1 MYKEASKT
9 LSKSYDIK
17 EENKLFTF
25 AYFLDF
31 LACLGNTAY
40 MKKDVSNAESV
51 VKLFQR
57 MEKSEGFSNF
67 ESKMHRTQSSSS
79 SLLPP
84 ESVMKKLKKRKSSK
98 DEEEKGDL
106 LTQLCSKDSKPV
118 KVTKSSKKDSYVP
131 RKPMKVKKPAPRK
144 KETEEISF
152 DPEYSDEVK
161 ALIPQIK
168 TIFSYYCSYGDT
180 GNTTKL
186 KSSTFQK
193 LLKDAKIVK

>member
-1 MYKEASKT
+1 VYKEASKA

-25 AYFLDF
+25 AFFLDF

-40 MKKDVSNAESV
+40 MKKGVSNAESV
-51 VKLFQR
+51 VNLFLR
-57 MEKSEGFSNF
+57 MEKSEGFCNF

-79 SLLPP
+79 SLQPP
-84 ESVMKKLKKRKSSK
+84 ESVLKKLDKMKISD

-106 LTQLCSKDSKPV
+106 FSQLSKGTKTV
-118 KVTKSSKKDSYVP
+118 KVTKTT
-131 RKPMKVKKPAPRK
+131 K
-144 KETEEISF
+144 KEATATRKTTKTKKAAPKKKEVEEISF
-152 DPEYSDEVK
+152 DPVYSEEVE
-161 ALIPQIK
+161 ALIPNVK
-168 TIFSYYCSYGDT
+168 TIFSYYCSFGDT
-180 GNTTKL
+180 GNKTKL